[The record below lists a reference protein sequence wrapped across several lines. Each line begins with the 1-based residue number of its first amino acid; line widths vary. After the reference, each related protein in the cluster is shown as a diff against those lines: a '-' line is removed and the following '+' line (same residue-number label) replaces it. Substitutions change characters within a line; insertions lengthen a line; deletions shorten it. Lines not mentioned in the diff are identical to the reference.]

1 MSKERAR
8 RRAIREAEAAR
19 LRAQRARAA
28 ARRQRRQALLRRL
41 RPRLLD
47 RRTGRLLARRSRG
60 ERAGVAAVSLAAFAA
75 IWLFVSDPALRVV
88 LTVVLLLGLPAAV
101 VIALGRRI

>member
-19 LRAQRARAA
+19 LRAQRARAV
-28 ARRQRRQALLRRL
+28 ARRQRRRALLRRL
-41 RPRLLD
+41 RPRLPD
-47 RRTGRLLARRSRG
+47 RRTGRLFARRSRG
-60 ERAGVAAVSLAAFAA
+60 ERAGVAAVSLAALAA
-75 IWLFVSDPALRVV
+75 IWMLVSDPALRVV
-88 LTVVLLLGLPAAV
+88 LTVVLVLGLPAAV